1 MADEDTK
8 RIQRGATTTSG
19 RSRPFACFVV
29 PTACPLQFSS
39 SDDHLTRGWLEAVMA
54 SNENNKLGLAVSLSF
69 VLGYLFFWY
78 VTVTGRWRMCV
89 CVCVF
94 VCVSMRVCP
103 SRVVQVGVRQ
113 RLTCIV
119 LAGARLPS
127 CDDAKQYLHHGYLTK
142 HDELRTRN
150 WHEVGGV
157 GLGCI
162 VNWHEVGG
170 GGGGG
175 RVCIVNP
182 GMRPFDQFTWRVG
195 GYCFSRMTL
204 TKPSHGHKS
213 RYAQCLFML
222 YRHTVHT
229 LW

>member
-1 MADEDTK
+1 
-8 RIQRGATTTSG
+8 
-19 RSRPFACFVV
+19 
-29 PTACPLQFSS
+29 
-39 SDDHLTRGWLEAVMA
+39 MA

-157 GLGCI
+157 GRGCI

-195 GYCFSRMTL
+195 GYCFSRMTSL
-204 TKPSHGHKS
+204 SPPTATNQGTHSACSCSTAIPCT
-213 RYAQCLFML
+213 RYGNESLPVPTAHICFDQAHILACLQFVSLQQMSGP
-222 YRHTVHT
+222 V
-229 LW
+229 